1 MFTLLSLSS
10 NVQHTRCQHEGGA
23 LSDDNTTPLLGV
35 SGGASDSQQNTVNS
49 NNSNTNGTNY
59 RWSRDRWTS
68 PAVRRPGSGLT
79 RTAITYIKGMVGT
92 YVLYLPHAFAGMSA
106 DTSYERID

>member
-1 MFTLLSLSS
+1 MKA
-10 NVQHTRCQHEGGA
+10 EA

-35 SGGASDSQQNTVNS
+35 SGGAFDSQQNTI
-49 NNSNTNGTNY
+49 NNNNNNNNNTNY

-92 YVLYLPHAFAGMSA
+92 YVLYLPHAFAG
-106 DTSYERID
+106 TSGNAFYIAISLLVRV